1 MARRFLQAFVAVA
14 LAAMT
19 FAGAP
24 ASAQVPGPYAAQL
37 AQQLA
42 RGETALR
49 DQGFSRVAGPFA
61 GGLAARGERRVPI
74 TLRAG
79 QDYRIFGVCDADC
92 TDLDLRLLEGGA
104 TPISE
109 DIASDD
115 VPVLSVRP
123 RVTGQYVIQVLMPG
137 CASAPCYFAVN
148 VYAR

>member
-1 MARRFLQAFVAVA
+1 MLRRVA
-14 LAAMT
+14 LAALAALALT
-19 FAGAP
+19 AAP

-61 GGLAARGERRVPI
+61 GGLPSRGERRVPI

-79 QDYRIFGVCDADC
+79 QEYRIFGVCDADC
-92 TDLDLRLLEGGA
+92 TDLDLRLLEGGGA

-109 DIASDD
+109 DLAAND
-115 VPVLSVRP
+115 VPLLAVRP
-123 RVTGQYVIQVLMPG
+123 RATGQYIIQVLMPG
-137 CASAPCYFAVN
+137 CANAPCYFAVN

>member
-1 MARRFLQAFVAVA
+1 MFVRLILSAVA
-14 LAAMT
+14 ALVLMAS
-19 FAGAP
+19 P

-49 DQGFSRVAGPFA
+49 DQGFTRVAGPFA
-61 GGLAARGERRVPI
+61 GGLASRGERRVPI

-79 QDYRIFGVCDADC
+79 QEYRIFGVCDADC

-109 DIASDD
+109 DLAAND
-115 VPVLSVRP
+115 VPIVAIRP

-137 CASAPCYFAVN
+137 CANAPCYFAVN